1 MQPLSGPGTPPVSDR
16 PLPSA
21 KPGPTPPGE
30 NQPLTPAQRTT
41 LEKLV
46 VKIMA
51 LTPMKAAE
59 LWASLR
65 HDLHVPNEGEISAGQ
80 FPQAEQNLQSRLSSA
95 QESHATRQLLQQL
108 TELLPLGNN
117 RQAVSDFIRQ
127 NFGHT
132 VLSQLSHEQL
142 HQVLALIQTGGLTI
156 PPPQQTP
163 VMDRPVLPAEQRS
176 LQQQVA
182 RLSAATG
189 EKPAKLWQELFNL
202 VGVST
207 NDPMPARH
215 FQVIT
220 QYLQARHTLSQ
231 QTSPT
236 LHSLHGALKHPAS
249 PEEQQ
254 QLTEYAQTQFN
265 AGPLTPLTAA
275 QLHDLLGMLFSR
287 RVDRSVTSASM
298 VQPAPAPQPL
308 VNPLIALLPPQL
320 QGLGGAPLLF
330 AALLVVLI
338 LLWLVF

>member
-16 PLPSA
+16 HLPSA
-21 KPGPTPPGE
+21 KTGPTPPGE
-30 NQPLTPAQRTT
+30 NQPLTSAQRTT

-59 LWASLR
+59 LWATLR

-142 HQVLALIQTGGLTI
+142 HQVLALIQSGGLTI

-189 EKPAKLWQELFNL
+189 EKPAKLWQELFRL
-202 VGVST
+202 AGVST
-207 NDPMPARH
+207 TDPMPARH

-220 QYLQARHTLSQ
+220 QYLQARHALSQ

-236 LHSLHGALKHPAS
+236 LHSLHTALKHPAS
-249 PEEQQ
+249 AEEQQ

-265 AGPLTPLTAA
+265 AGPATPLTAA

-287 RVDRSVTSASM
+287 RVDRSATSASM
-298 VQPAPAPQPL
+298 VQATPAPQPL
-308 VNPLIALLPPQL
+308 VSPLIALLPRPL
-320 QGLGGAPLLF
+320 QGAGGVPLLF
-330 AALLVVLI
+330 AACCVVLVI
-338 LLWLVF
+338 LWLLF